1 MGYVALAV
9 RQPKEPVAPALGIDL
24 GTTYSLAAIWKD
36 GRPVVLHPE
45 GESGLIP
52 PAVHFPAEG
61 HPITGREAPRGAR
74 AVAPGRRAV
83 RRARAPRAR
92 GRRSAEHDLQHQAAD
107 GPRSLG
113 RAGRPR

>member
-52 PAVHFPAEG
+52 SVVHFPAESP
-61 HPITGREAPRGAR
+61 PIVGREARAR
-74 AVAPGRRAV
+74 AVADPLNTIFSIKRLMGRGLSDV
-83 RRARAPRAR
+83 RD
-92 GRRSAEHDLQHQAAD
+92 DL
-107 GPRSLG
+107 
-113 RAGRPR
+113 